1 MQSVYSQFRAAI
13 TIEALYELARER
25 MKTEEIDGIPRVKQQ
40 VALVVTYWLEKITL
54 GNSPQIS

>member
-25 MKTEEIDGIPRVKQQ
+25 MKTEEIDGVPRVKQQ
-40 VALVVTYWLEKITL
+40 VAQVVTY
-54 GNSPQIS
+54 